1 MSADADPW
9 GELEAARATLA
20 AQAVELHALRQEM
33 GRRDGSEALRTVVE
47 LGAIVGATVGQ
58 APYRAL
64 LDGIVQA
71 ARRILNAGAA
81 SIALLDHATDEL
93 VFEAAAG
100 GADVVGRRFP
110 SHQGI
115 AGWVAMTGE
124 AIAVA
129 DVRRDPRFAKDFAQS
144 TGYVPTSIL
153 AVPLLV
159 GEDVEGVLEVLDKPD
174 AATFGLDDMDTLALF
189 AGPAAIAVEQARLVS
204 NTGLLLARELERL
217 AGARGEEALARAAA
231 AAVTSEIG
239 SEATEATLELAR
251 LVHAVGRRG
260 ERGRRLAADVLN
272 AVARYSSPSSE

>member
-1 MSADADPW
+1 MSEEEDPRRA
-9 GELEAARATLA
+9 LEAARATLA
-20 AQAVELHALRQEM
+20 AQAVEIHQLQQEV
-33 GRRDGSEALRTVVE
+33 GQRDGTEALRTLVE

-71 ARRILNAGAA
+71 ARRILGAGAA
-81 SIALLDHATDEL
+81 SITLLDHITDEL

-100 GADVVGRRFP
+100 GADVVHKRFP

-115 AGWVAMTGE
+115 AGWVVMTGE

-129 DVRRDPRFAKDFAQS
+129 DVRRDPRFARDFAQS

-159 GEDVEGVLEVLDKPD
+159 GEEIEGVLEVLDKPD

-204 NTGLLLARELERL
+204 NTGLLLVRELERL
-217 AGARGEEALARAAA
+217 AGARGEEGLARTAGAAL
-231 AAVTSEIG
+231 VGGSG

-260 ERGRRLAADVLN
+260 ERGRRLAADVLG
-272 AVARYSSPSSE
+272 AVARYTG